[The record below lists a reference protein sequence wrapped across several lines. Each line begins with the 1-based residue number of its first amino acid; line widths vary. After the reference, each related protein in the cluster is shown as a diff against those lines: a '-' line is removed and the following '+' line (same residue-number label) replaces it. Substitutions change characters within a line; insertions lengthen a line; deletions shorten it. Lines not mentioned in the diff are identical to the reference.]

1 MAKFGYFF
9 LLRAVRYDLFVEVR
23 YNNSTTSGTY
33 KNYLHFVEISLHTQN
48 NNNLLIPD
56 LFVRPYLRIFVKNY
70 LPWNYDT
77 TSWEAWV
84 DSQFWI
90 FLWTLQ
96 RLIKLLTTS
105 EHNCCP
111 SRPCFWSPKKPV
123 SDRIKVFHFTEPEKL
138 WVFLRLKPNALLSI
152 KVTIAVTTVVFG
164 KGKRNIL
171 TKFDLN

>member
-96 RLIKLLTTS
+96 RLVKLLTTIEYYCVLELKLGGES
-105 EHNCCP
+105 Q
-111 SRPCFWSPKKPV
+111 K
-123 SDRIKVFHFTEPEKL
+123 DRVGLIQFRKILLFSNLWDFHTFFIIFYTSFLSAKL
-138 WVFLRLKPNALLSI
+138 IP
-152 KVTIAVTTVVFG
+152 
-164 KGKRNIL
+164 
-171 TKFDLN
+171 